1 MISTISFLQG
11 LPSTSLYCI
20 SITIYHLIT
29 SISVTIVMNVIKFV
43 VLEHMLQIL
52 GLHLSTSVHSTAP
65 KGLVLY
71 INVILMM
78 VVIIMKIKHQAF
90 CVEKN
95 WKKKKKGLGFTI
107 PEMKL
112 PWFWGDSGLI
122 ELVIS

>member
-1 MISTISFLQG
+1 
-11 LPSTSLYCI
+11 
-20 SITIYHLIT
+20 
-29 SISVTIVMNVIKFV
+29 MNVIKFV

-78 VVIIMKIKHQAF
+78 VVIIMKVKHQAF